1 MNLLNPKKAILQK
14 SHSLYFIAL
23 PYRAE
28 VDFLTCLQIFS
39 RLQSS
44 YYSLINI
51 ITIFVKYCH
60 CLIPVYLWWLSL
72 RIITD
77 NTKENHLVKREVL
90 AWVVLGERETGGGGV
105 GGMCIFNKNHAN
117 FFLVFFFFFWWYF
130 SNWRTWN

>member
-1 MNLLNPKKAILQK
+1 MNLPIPKRAVLQK
-14 SHSLYFIAL
+14 SHSLYFITL
-23 PYRAE
+23 PDRAK

-77 NTKENHLVKREVL
+77 NTKENHLVKREVV
-90 AWVVLGERETGGGGV
+90 AVVVLGREKGGGWREGV
-105 GGMCIFNKNHAN
+105 FFNKNQAN
-117 FFLVFFFFFWWYF
+117 FFLVFFFFGGILVIGVLETN
-130 SNWRTWN
+130 S